1 MFNNITPMVK
11 SIILLN
17 IAMYVCTVIIAP
29 QTYDLFALYLFESP
43 KFHFWQ
49 VFTHM
54 FMHSDS
60 DFMHILFNMYGLFL
74 FGPALEHWMGSNKF
88 LFFYLASGVGAYL
101 LTTGIDY
108 YQYLDFVNQLQAEG
122 ATATQIQEVLFPE
135 VGMTKVSQAM
145 VGASGCL
152 FGVMAGFAY
161 LYPNVKFQL
170 LFIPYPI
177 AAKWLIGAY
186 MAYETLSVLGVLS
199 LQTNVG
205 HAAHVGGAIV
215 GFVMIW
221 YWKRNDM
228 DKYRIY

>member
-17 IAMYVCTVIIAP
+17 IAMYICTVVIAP
-29 QTYDLFALYLFESP
+29 QTYNLFALYIFESP
-43 KFHFWQ
+43 KFHIWQ

-54 FMHSDS
+54 FMHSDQ
-60 DFMHILFNMYGLFL
+60 DIFHLFFNMYGLFL
-74 FGPALEHWMGSNKF
+74 FGPAIEHWMGSNRF
-88 LFFYLASGVGAYL
+88 LFFYLASGIGAYL

-108 YQYLDFVNQLQAEG
+108 YQYVDIVNQLLAQGLPANEL
-122 ATATQIQEVLFPE
+122 QETLFPE
-135 VGMTKVSQAM
+135 TGMTVVSRAM

-152 FGVMAGFAY
+152 FGVMAGFGY

-170 LFIPYPI
+170 IFIPYPI

-186 MAYETLSVLGVLS
+186 VAYETLSVFGVIS
-199 LQTNVG
+199 ASSNIG
-205 HAAHVGGAIV
+205 HAAHLGGAIA
-215 GFVMIW
+215 GFIMVW

-228 DKYRIY
+228 DSYRIY

>member
-43 KFHFWQ
+43 KFEIWQ

-54 FMHSDS
+54 FMHSDQ

-74 FGPALEHWMGSNKF
+74 FGPALEQWMGSNKF

-108 YQYLDFVNQLQAEG
+108 YQYVEIVNELSQKG
-122 ATATQIQEVLFPE
+122 FTSTQIQEGLFPE